1 MKITQ
6 LHTTKRTQGF
16 TLIELLV
23 VISIIAILAG
33 LGLRAFPAAI
43 KKARLTESTSNA
55 KQILLTVK
63 LFASDNDGAYPSE
76 TVSPDGGVTP
86 GTPLAAGTFSNK
98 AFDNLI
104 FSGKYP
110 IGKGF
115 FINKNSKYCKSAP
128 PDTTAV
134 QAKTVNKGQC
144 DWMYIA
150 GLSDASPG
158 TWPLITT
165 ATKSASDL
173 TYTNDKSALGGV
185 WEGTDA
191 IVGFCDGSA
200 RPVSEKEMD
209 QSNKSATFLK
219 SPINGANMLIGT
231 ADWLG
236 TGAIVLAPEP
246 SGN

>member
-43 KKARLTESTSNA
+43 KKARLAESTNNA

-63 LFASDNDGAYPSE
+63 LFASDNDGAFPFE
-76 TVSPDGGVTP
+76 AVSTDGGVTP
-86 GTPLAAGTFSNK
+86 GAALAAGSFSNQ

-115 FINKNSKYCKSAP
+115 FINKNSGWCKPAVN
-128 PDTTAV
+128 DTTTEH
-134 QAKTVNKGQC
+134 AKTVRPGQC
-144 DWMYIA
+144 DWMYIL

-165 ATKSASDL
+165 ATAAAAL
-173 TYTNDKSALGGV
+173 TYTNDKSVKGGV
-185 WEGTDA
+185 WGGTDA

-200 RPVSEKEMD
+200 KAVSEKEMN
-209 QSNKSATFLK
+209 QTSPTATFLK

-236 TGAIVLAPEP
+236 TGAIVLAPAT
-246 SGN
+246 SAN

>member
-43 KKARLTESTSNA
+43 KKARLAESTNNA

-63 LFASDNDGAYPSE
+63 LFASDNDGAFPFE
-76 TVSPDGGVTP
+76 AVSTDGGVTP
-86 GTPLAAGTFSNK
+86 GAALAAGSFSNQ

-115 FINKNSKYCKSAP
+115 FINKNSGWCKPAVN
-128 PDTTAV
+128 DTTTEH
-134 QAKTVNKGQC
+134 AKTVRPGQC
-144 DWMYIA
+144 DWMYIL

-165 ATKSASDL
+165 ATAAAAL
-173 TYTNDKSALGGV
+173 TYTNDKSVKGGV
-185 WEGTDA
+185 WGGTDA

-200 RPVSEKEMD
+200 RAVSEKEMN
-209 QSNKSATFLK
+209 QTSPTATFLK

-236 TGAIVLAPEP
+236 TGAIVLAPAT
-246 SGN
+246 SAN

>member
-115 FINKNSKYCKSAP
+115 FINKNSGWCKPAVN
-128 PDTTAV
+128 DTTTEH
-134 QAKTVNKGQC
+134 AKTVRPGQC
-144 DWMYIA
+144 DWMYIL

-165 ATKSASDL
+165 ATAAAAL
-173 TYTNDKSALGGV
+173 TYTNDKSVKGGV
-185 WEGTDA
+185 WGGTDA

-200 RPVSEKEMD
+200 KAVSEKEMN
-209 QSNKSATFLK
+209 QTSPTATFLK
-219 SPINGANMLIGT
+219 SPSNGANMLIGT

-236 TGAIVLAPEP
+236 TGAIVLAPAT
-246 SGN
+246 SAN

>member
-63 LFASDNDGAYPSE
+63 LFASDNDGAFPFE
-76 TVSPDGGVTP
+76 AVSTDGGVTP
-86 GTPLAAGTFSNK
+86 GAALAAGSFSNQ

-115 FINKNSKYCKSAP
+115 FINKNSGWCKPAVN
-128 PDTTAV
+128 DTTTEH
-134 QAKTVNKGQC
+134 AKTVRPGQC
-144 DWMYIA
+144 DWMYIL

-165 ATKSASDL
+165 ATAAAAL
-173 TYTNDKSALGGV
+173 TYTNDKSVKGGV
-185 WEGTDA
+185 WGGTDA

-200 RPVSEKEMD
+200 RAVSEKEMN
-209 QSNKSATFLK
+209 QTSPTATFLK

-236 TGAIVLAPEP
+236 TGAIVLAPAT
-246 SGN
+246 SAN

>member
-23 VISIIAILAG
+23 VISIIAILAS

-43 KKARLTESTSNA
+43 KKARLTESTNNA

-63 LFASDNDGAYPSE
+63 LFAGDNDGAFPSE
-76 TVSPDGGVTP
+76 AVSTDGGVTP
-86 GTPLAAGTFSNK
+86 GAALAAGSFSNQ

-115 FINKNSKYCKSAP
+115 FINKNSGWCKPAVN
-128 PDTTAV
+128 DTTTEH
-134 QAKTVNKGQC
+134 AKTVRPGQC
-144 DWMYIA
+144 DWMYIL
-150 GLSDASPG
+150 GLNDASPG
-158 TWPLITT
+158 TCPLITT
-165 ATKSASDL
+165 ATAAAAL
-173 TYTNDKSALGGV
+173 TYTNDKSVKGGV
-185 WEGTDA
+185 WGGTDA

-200 RPVSEKEMD
+200 KAVSEKEMN
-209 QSNKSATFLK
+209 QTSPTATFLK
-219 SPINGANMLIGT
+219 SPIDGANMLIGT
-231 ADWLG
+231 AAWLG
-236 TGAIVLAPEP
+236 TGAIVLAPAT
-246 SGN
+246 SAN

>member
-63 LFASDNDGAYPSE
+63 LFAHDNDGAYPFE
-76 TVSPDGGVTP
+76 TVSIDGGVTP
-86 GTPLAAGTFSNK
+86 GAAFTAASYSNK

-104 FSGKYP
+104 YSGKYP

-115 FINKNSKYCKSAP
+115 FINKNSAYCKGAKT
-128 PDTTAV
+128 DANATE
-134 QAKTVNKGQC
+134 AKTVNKGQC
-144 DWMYIA
+144 DWNYIA

-165 ATKSASDL
+165 ATKSATDL
-173 TYTNDKSALGGV
+173 TYTNDKSAKGGV
-185 WEGTDA
+185 WDGTDA

-209 QSNKSATFLK
+209 LSDKAKTFLK
-219 SPINGANMLIGT
+219 SPIDGKNMLIGT

-246 SGN
+246 Q

>member
-43 KKARLTESTSNA
+43 KKARLAESTNNA

-63 LFASDNDGAYPSE
+63 LFATDNEGAYPSE
-76 TVSPDGGVTP
+76 TVSTDGGVTP
-86 GTPLAAGTFSNK
+86 GTALAAGTFSNK

-104 FSGKYP
+104 YSGKYP

-115 FINKNSKYCKSAP
+115 FNNRNSKYCKSATA
-128 PDTTAV
+128 DTTAV

-150 GLSDASPG
+150 GLSASPG

-200 RPVSEKEMD
+200 RPIPEREMD
-209 QSNKSATFLK
+209 LTNKSATFLK

-236 TGAIVLAPEP
+236 TGAIVLAPAT
-246 SGN
+246 SAN

>member
-43 KKARLTESTSNA
+43 KKARLTESTNNA

-63 LFASDNDGAYPSE
+63 LFASDNDGAFPSE
-76 TVSPDGGVTP
+76 EAKTP
-86 GTPLAAGTFSNK
+86 GTALTTSNG
-98 AFDNLI
+98 AFTNLI
-104 FSGKYP
+104 YSGKYP

-115 FINKNSKYCKSAP
+115 FINKNSYWCKP
-128 PDTTAV
+128 AV
-134 QAKTVNKGQC
+134 TDANATEAQTVRKGQC
-144 DWMYIA
+144 DWMYVL
-150 GLSDASPG
+150 GLFDASPG
-158 TWPLITT
+158 TYPLITT
-165 ATKSASDL
+165 ATAEGKLTYASDK
-173 TYTNDKSALGGV
+173 TVKGGV
-185 WEGTDA
+185 WGGTDA

-200 RPVSEKEMD
+200 RPIPEREMD
-209 QSNKSATFLK
+209 LTNKSATFLK

>member
-43 KKARLTESTSNA
+43 KKARLAESTNNA

-63 LFASDNDGAYPSE
+63 LFATDNEGAYPSE
-76 TVSPDGGVTP
+76 TVSTDGGVTP
-86 GTPLAAGTFSNK
+86 GAALAAGSFSNQ

-115 FINKNSKYCKSAP
+115 FINKNSGWCKPAVN
-128 PDTTAV
+128 DTTTEH
-134 QAKTVNKGQC
+134 AKTVRPGQC
-144 DWMYIA
+144 DWMYIL

-165 ATKSASDL
+165 ATAAGAL
-173 TYTNDKSALGGV
+173 TYTNDKSVKGGV
-185 WEGTDA
+185 WGGTDA

-200 RPVSEKEMD
+200 RAVSEKEMN
-209 QSNKSATFLK
+209 QTSPTATFLK